1 MQQVALSLN
10 RNLRA
15 LAKNKEYGG
24 KIKTID
30 GVKRIIIL
38 NSAHYN

>member
-15 LAKNKEYGG
+15 LAKNKEREWVY
-24 KIKTID
+24 KIAD
-30 GVKRIIIL
+30 GVKNTIFL
-38 NSAHYN
+38 